1 MKNKRGKKRKD
12 EKLSILIFKEN
23 DYSGVY
29 QKKVPLSSLKFFIIT
44 VTLFLTFS
52 FASFYFLYVFYS
64 ERTEMLAFSK
74 ENIQLKKEIEKY
86 SKKIEEINEKI
97 VYLEQLENKV
107 RDLSQASLGSDVS
120 LSIGGKEIDILKDLS
135 AVSKRKEKQY
145 FDSLNEILIELSTK
159 LEEKEES
166 LSELIDLLEEQKLLS
181 MSTPSILPVKGWI
194 SSNFG
199 YRISPFTKER
209 VFHEGLDIAAPYG
222 TPVRATAKGIVIF
235 AGYKAAYGKM
245 VTIDHGFG
253 FVTRYGHN
261 SKLLVKPGDKVE
273 KGDIIALVG
282 STGMSTGPHC
292 HYEVLVNGIPVN
304 PLNFVVELAEQK

>member
-1 MKNKRGKKRKD
+1 MISKKGKKRKD
-12 EKLSILIFKEN
+12 EKLSVLVFKEN

-29 QKKVPLSSLKFFIIT
+29 QKKVALSSLKMFFLSI
-44 VTLFLTFS
+44 TLFVTVS

-64 ERTEMLAFSK
+64 ERIEMLAFSK
-74 ENIQLKKEIEKY
+74 ENKHLKEDIERY
-86 SKKIEEINEKI
+86 SKKVEEINEKI
-97 VYLEQLENKV
+97 AYLEQLESKV
-107 RDLSQASLGSDVS
+107 RDLSLASLGSDRA
-120 LSIGGKEIDILKDLS
+120 LSIGGKEVDTIKDLS

-145 FDSLNEILIELSTK
+145 FDNLNETLIELSMK

-166 LSELIDLLEEQKLLS
+166 LSELIDLLEEQKLLTL
-181 MSTPSILPVKGWI
+181 STPSILPVNGWI
-194 SSNFG
+194 SSKFG

-209 VFHEGLDIAAPYG
+209 VFHEGVDIAARYG

-273 KGDIIALVG
+273 KGDVIALVG
-282 STGMSTGPHC
+282 STGMSTGPHS

-304 PLNFVVELAEQK
+304 PLKFVVELEEQK